1 MPLHLPAIPHHHW
14 LTIGR
19 YGHQF
24 ICIFH
29 YNYTVQ
35 TLGDAAKVK
44 GSKKRIPQQPS
55 QCAAPTQVVPI
66 KLPEVHSESFIKYK
80 SELDIDRL
88 KQPLTRESYVEKF
101 HHLLC
106 WEEKEHDDLLK
117 QRYMHAKALYLSYIK
132 KIDCII
138 GVQVYMK

>member
-1 MPLHLPAIPHHHW
+1 MDINL
-14 LTIGR
+14 
-19 YGHQF
+19 F
-24 ICIFH
+24 IFFIIII
-29 YNYTVQ
+29 TLQ

-44 GSKKRIPQQPS
+44 GSKKRIPQEPL
-55 QCAAPTQVVPI
+55 QCAAPTQVVPF
-66 KLPEVHSESFIKYK
+66 KLPEVHSESFSKYK

-117 QRYMHAKALYLSYIK
+117 QRYMHAILYYIHYISYRLIL
-132 KIDCII
+132 

>member
-1 MPLHLPAIPHHHW
+1 MDINNYL
-14 LTIGR
+14 
-19 YGHQF
+19 F
-24 ICIFH
+24 IFFIIII
-29 YNYTVQ
+29 TLQ

-44 GSKKRIPQQPS
+44 SSKKRIPQEPL
-55 QCAAPTQVVPI
+55 QCAAPTHVVPV
-66 KLPEVHSESFIKYK
+66 KLPEVHSESFSKYK

-117 QRYMHAKALYLSYIK
+117 QRYMHVVLYYIHYISYRLIL
-132 KIDCII
+132 D
-138 GVQVYMK
+138 VQVYMK